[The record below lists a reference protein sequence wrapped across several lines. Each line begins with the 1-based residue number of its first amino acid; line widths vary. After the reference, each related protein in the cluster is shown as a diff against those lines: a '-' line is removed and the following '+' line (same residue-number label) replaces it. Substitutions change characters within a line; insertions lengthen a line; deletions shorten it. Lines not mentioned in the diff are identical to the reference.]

1 MRFLAELRSRW
12 RTLLTLAVL
21 AGVAGGLVV
30 AAAAGARRTDS
41 ALARHLGAY
50 RFPDATLPAE
60 DVGDDRR
67 GLLRRRSARLQALP
81 QVQALALDA
90 ELAYCARDAKDRPV
104 SVVGPQAVVFF
115 VSLDGRDGVALHQPK
130 LLAGRQPDPE
140 RPREALL
147 DSRAAQRFGVGPG
160 DVIPMRVFP
169 SVGEESLA
177 VYRCD
182 PNKKTQPGLPARR
195 KVRQILI
202 SCPKLRP
209 CAEAKAL
216 IDRLY
221 TQLERGV
228 DFAGL
233 AKRYSD
239 DEAGKLEGGRLWIAR
254 GETVEP
260 FDSTAFRLPT
270 REISQPLKTRYGWHI
285 VQPLSGLVPA
295 SRLVSLKVVGVKA
308 TTDPFPLGN
317 VLLTPAFDRVYRFDS
332 LYASSMVSV
341 RLRRGAADIPA
352 FRAAANRIVGT
363 IKLDREEDAAAKIER
378 SIHHQAQALRLAAAV
393 GALLGFVLLAQALVR
408 VASLAAVEH
417 PTLRALGMTREQ
429 LVAVGVAQAATI
441 AVLAATVAAAI
452 AVALSPLSPIGL
464 ARELEPE
471 PGFAFDPLAVALGA
485 ALVLVAVLLAGAY
498 ASSRASR
505 EPAVSLAQAAP
516 TGGLAPADTLA
527 RWGFSAT
534 VVSGV
539 RLALARGRGATSVP
553 VGATLLAAVLAV
565 SVVAIALTFTASL
578 DHLFST
584 PRLYGQNWDYRSE
597 YAVPEKAS
605 ARADRSL
612 SDVAVGDDKG
622 LIELNG
628 RQVGAVAMDD
638 IKGRLAPVVTEGRA
652 PERTD
657 EILLA
662 AKTLDA
668 LGLQIGDT
676 VSGRWAGSNDSD
688 IEASRVR
695 RRTVRMRIVGRGV
708 VPEGRFNELGRGAAL
723 TFQSYRRL
731 DPRARAYTFE
741 ARIAPGADREATL
754 ARLER
759 RFVTPAPG
767 PPRTVADFGGVDELP
782 LVLSALLIAIAA
794 AVLAHALVMAIRR
807 RRRDL
812 AVLKTLGFDR
822 RQVFATVAWQATT
835 FAALGL
841 VVGLPLGVS
850 LGRWAWTLFA
860 EQIGVVPEPVT
871 PLPLI
876 LLVVPAAVLL
886 ANVVAL
892 LPARHAAKTS
902 PALVL
907 RAE

>member
-12 RTLLTLAVL
+12 RTWLTLAVL

-50 RFPDATLPAE
+50 RFPDATLSAE
-60 DVGDDRR
+60 DVGDEKRNL
-67 GLLRRRSARLQALP
+67 LLRRRLARLQALP

-90 ELAYCARDAKDRPV
+90 ELGYCARDAKDRPV
-104 SVVGPQAVVFF
+104 IDVGPQAVLFL
-115 VSLDGRDGVALHQPK
+115 VSLDGRDGVALHRPK
-130 LLAGRQPDPE
+130 LLAGRQPDPA

-169 SVGEESLA
+169 SFGEESFA
-177 VYRCD
+177 TFRCD
-182 PNKKTQPGLPARR
+182 PNEKSPSQPGLPTRR

-202 SCPKLRP
+202 SCPTLRP
-209 CAEAKAL
+209 CAEAKVL
-216 IDRLY
+216 INRLY

-233 AKRYSD
+233 AKEYSD
-239 DEAGKLEGGRLWIAR
+239 DPAGKLEGGRLWIAR

-260 FDSTAFRLPT
+260 FESTAFRLPT
-270 REISQPLKTRYGWHI
+270 RAISQPLKTRYGWHI

-295 SRLVSLKVVGVKA
+295 GRLVSLKVVGVKA
-308 TTDPFPLGN
+308 TTDPFPRGN

-332 LYASSMVSV
+332 LYFSYQISV

-352 FRAAANRIVGT
+352 FRAPANRIVGT
-363 IKLDREEDAAAKIER
+363 NTLDREQDAAAKIER

-429 LVAVGVAQAATI
+429 LVAVGLAQAATV
-441 AVLAATVAAAI
+441 AVLAAAVAAAI

-471 PGFAFDPLAVALGA
+471 PGFAFDLLAVALGA

-505 EPAVSLAQAAP
+505 ELAPVLAHAAP
-516 TGGLAPADTLA
+516 TGRVAPADTLA
-527 RWGFSAT
+527 RWGLPAT

-539 RLALARGRGATSVP
+539 RLALTRGRGATSVP
-553 VGATLLAAVLAV
+553 VGATLLAGVLAV

-584 PRLYGQNWDYRSE
+584 PRLYGQSWDYRSE

-612 SDVAVGDDKG
+612 SDVAVGDDKAHV
-622 LIELNG
+622 LLNG

-638 IKGRLAPVVTEGRA
+638 IKGRLAAVVTEGRA
-652 PERTD
+652 PERID

-662 AKTLDA
+662 AKTLDG
-668 LGLQIGDT
+668 LGVEIGDT
-676 VSGRWAGSNDSD
+676 VQA
-688 IEASRVR
+688 RVR

-708 VPEGRFNELGRGAAL
+708 VPEGTFNELGRGAAL

-741 ARIAPGADREATL
+741 ARIAPGADRKATL

-767 PPRTVADFGGVDELP
+767 PPKTVADFGGVDELP

-841 VVGLPLGVS
+841 VLGLPLGVS

-860 EQIGVVPEPVT
+860 EQIGVVSEPVT

-892 LPARHAAKTS
+892 LPARHAARTS

>member
-1 MRFLAELRSRW
+1 MRFLAELRARW
-12 RTLLTLAVL
+12 QIWLTLAVL
-21 AGVAGGLVV
+21 AGVAGGFVV

-41 ALARHLGAY
+41 ALVRHLNAY
-50 RFPDATLPAE
+50 RFPDAT
-60 DVGDDRR
+60 VGADTVDRR
-67 GLLRRRSARLQALP
+67 KLRFRRSLARLRALP
-81 QVQALALDA
+81 QVEASALDA
-90 ELAYCARDAKDRPV
+90 EVAYCARDARNRPV
-104 SVVGPQAVVFF
+104 IDVGPQAVWFL

-130 LLAGRQPDPE
+130 LLAGREPNPA
-140 RPREALL
+140 RPREVLL
-147 DSRAAQRFGVGPG
+147 DSRSAGRFGVRPG
-160 DVIPMRVFP
+160 DVIPIRVFP
-169 SVGEESLA
+169 SFEPGTSF
-177 VYRCD
+177 RCD
-182 PNKKTQPGLPARR
+182 PDNHNPSQPGLPTRR

-202 SCPKLRP
+202 KCPKLRP

-216 IDRLY
+216 INRLY
-221 TQLERGV
+221 AQLERGV
-228 DFAGL
+228 DFAVL
-233 AKRYSD
+233 AKEYSD
-239 DEAGKLEGGRLWIAR
+239 DPAGKLEGGRLWIAR
-254 GETVEP
+254 GETFEP
-260 FDSTAFRLPT
+260 FESTTFGLRT
-270 REISQPLKTRYGWHI
+270 RAISQPLKTRYGWHI
-285 VQPLSGLVPA
+285 VQPLSGLVPTG
-295 SRLVSLKVVGVKA
+295 RLVSLKVVGVKA

-317 VLLTPAFDRVYRFDS
+317 VLLTPAFDRVYGFDS
-332 LYASSMVSV
+332 VYFSYLISV

-352 FRAAANRIVGT
+352 FRAAVNRIGGT
-363 IKLDREEDAAAKIER
+363 NGFEREQDAAAKIER

-408 VASLAAVEH
+408 VASFVAVEH

-429 LVAVGVAQAATI
+429 LVAVGVARAATI
-441 AVLAATVAAAI
+441 AVLAAAVAAVV

-498 ASSRASR
+498 ASSRSSR
-505 EPAVSLAQAAP
+505 EPAVALAHPAP
-516 TGGLAPADTLA
+516 TGRVAPADTLA
-527 RWGFSAT
+527 RWGLPAT

-553 VGATLLAAVLAV
+553 VGATLLAGVLAI

-597 YAVPEKAS
+597 YAVPDKAS

-612 SDVAVGDDKG
+612 SDVALGDDKANV
-622 LIELNG
+622 LLNG

-638 IKGRLAPVVTEGRA
+638 SKGRIAPVVTEGRA
-652 PERTD
+652 PEHTD

-662 AKTLDA
+662 PKTLDA
-668 LGLQIGDT
+668 LGLQVGDT
-676 VSGRWAGSNDSD
+676 V
-688 IEASRVR
+688 EARN

-708 VPEGRFNELGRGAAL
+708 VPEGTFNELGKGAAL
-723 TFQSYRRL
+723 TFQAYRRL
-731 DPRARAYTFE
+731 DPSAQAYTFE
-741 ARIAPGADREATL
+741 ARIAPGADRKATL
-754 ARLER
+754 ARLEQ
-759 RFVTPAPG
+759 RFVAPAPG
-767 PPRTVADFGGVDELP
+767 PPKTVADFGGVDELP
-782 LVLSALLIAIAA
+782 LVVSALLVAIAA

-822 RQVFATVAWQATT
+822 RQVFATVAWQAST

-860 EQIGVVPEPVT
+860 EQIGVVPEPVM

-886 ANVVAL
+886 ANLVAL
-892 LPARHAAKTS
+892 LPARHAART
-902 PALVL
+902 PAALVL

>member
-1 MRFLAELRSRW
+1 
-12 RTLLTLAVL
+12 
-21 AGVAGGLVV
+21 
-30 AAAAGARRTDS
+30 
-41 ALARHLGAY
+41 
-50 RFPDATLPAE
+50 
-60 DVGDDRR
+60 
-67 GLLRRRSARLQALP
+67 
-81 QVQALALDA
+81 
-90 ELAYCARDAKDRPV
+90 
-104 SVVGPQAVVFF
+104 
-115 VSLDGRDGVALHQPK
+115 
-130 LLAGRQPDPE
+130 
-140 RPREALL
+140 
-147 DSRAAQRFGVGPG
+147 
-160 DVIPMRVFP
+160 VIPMRLFP
-169 SVGEESLA
+169 SFEGSSA
-177 VYRCD
+177 SFRCD
-182 PNKKTQPGLPARR
+182 PRDLSPSQPGLPTRR

-202 SCPKLRP
+202 RCPKLRP
-209 CAEAKAL
+209 CPEAKAL
-216 IDRLY
+216 INRLY
-221 TQLERGV
+221 AQLERGV
-228 DFAGL
+228 DFAVL
-233 AKRYSD
+233 ARKYSD
-239 DEAGKLEGGRLWIAR
+239 DPAGKLAGGRLWVAR

-260 FDSTAFRLPT
+260 LDSTTFRLGT
-270 REISQPLKTRYGWHI
+270 REISQPLKTQYGWHI
-285 VQPLSGLVPA
+285 VQPLSGLVPVG
-295 SRLVSLKVVGVKA
+295 RLVSLTVVGVKA
-308 TTDPFPLGN
+308 TTDPFPRGS
-317 VLLTPAFDRVYRFDS
+317 VLLTPAFDRAYGFDS
-332 LYASSMVSV
+332 LYFGSVISV
-341 RLRRGAADIPA
+341 RLRRGPADIPA
-352 FRAAANRIVGT
+352 FQAAMGGT
-363 IKLDREEDAAAKIER
+363 KVEREQDAAAKIER

-393 GALLGFVLLAQALVR
+393 GALLGFVLLAQALLR
-408 VASLAAVEH
+408 VASLAAMEH

-429 LVAVGVAQAATI
+429 LVAVGVAEAATI
-441 AVLAATVAAAI
+441 AVLAAAVAAAI

-485 ALVLVAVLLAGAY
+485 ALVFVAVLLAGAY
-498 ASSRASR
+498 ASSRSSR
-505 EPAVSLAQAAP
+505 EPAVALAQAAP
-516 TGGLAPADTLA
+516 TGRVAAADTLA
-527 RWGFSAT
+527 RWGLPAT

-539 RLALARGRGATSVP
+539 RLALTRGRGATSVP
-553 VGATLLAAVLAV
+553 VGATLLAGVLAI

-597 YAVPEKAS
+597 YAVPGKAS

-612 SDVAVGDDKG
+612 SDVALGNDKADV
-622 LIELNG
+622 LLNG
-628 RQVGAVAMDD
+628 RDVGAVAMDD
-638 IKGRLAPVVTEGRA
+638 IKGRIAPVVTEGRA

-662 AKTLDA
+662 AKTLYA
-668 LGLQIGDT
+668 LGLQVGDT
-676 VSGRWAGSNDSD
+676 V
-688 IEASRVR
+688 EARI

-708 VPEGRFNELGRGAAL
+708 VPEGTFNELGRGAAL
-723 TFQSYRRL
+723 TFQAYRRL
-731 DPRARAYTFE
+731 DPSAQAYAFE
-741 ARIAPGADREATL
+741 ARIAPGADRQKTL

-767 PPRTVADFGGVDELP
+767 PPKTVADFGGVDELP
-782 LVLSALLIAIAA
+782 LVVSALLIAIAA

-841 VVGLPLGVS
+841 VVGVPLGVS

-892 LPARHAAKTS
+892 LPARHAARTS

>member
-1 MRFLAELRSRW
+1 MRFLAELRSHW
-12 RTLLTLAVL
+12 RSWLTLAVL
-21 AGVAGGLVV
+21 AGVAGGFVV
-30 AAAAGARRTDS
+30 AAATGARRTDS

-50 RFPDATLPAE
+50 RFPDATVFAQT
-60 DVGDDRR
+60 VDR
-67 GLLRRRSARLQALP
+67 GSLARLGALP
-81 QVQALALDA
+81 QVQASALDA
-90 ELAYCARDAKDRPV
+90 ELAYCARDAKDR
-104 SVVGPQAVVFF
+104 SVIDVGPQAVTFL
-115 VSLDGRDGVALHQPK
+115 VSLDGRDGVALHRPK
-130 LLAGRQPDPE
+130 LLAGRQPDPT
-140 RPREALL
+140 RPSEALL

-160 DVIPMRVFP
+160 DVIPVRLFP
-169 SVGEESLA
+169 SFEGSFA
-177 VYRCD
+177 AFRCD
-182 PNKKTQPGLPARR
+182 PRDLSPSQPGLPTRR

-202 SCPKLRP
+202 RCPKLRP
-209 CAEAKAL
+209 CPEAKAL
-216 IDRLY
+216 INRLY
-221 TQLERGV
+221 AQLERGV
-228 DFAGL
+228 DFAVL
-233 AKRYSD
+233 ARKYSD
-239 DEAGKLEGGRLWIAR
+239 DPAGKLVGGRLWIAR

-260 FDSTAFRLPT
+260 FDSTTFRLGT
-270 REISQPLKTRYGWHI
+270 REISQPLKTQYGWHI

-295 SRLVSLKVVGVKA
+295 GRIVSLKVVGVKA
-308 TTDPFPLGN
+308 TTDPFPLGS
-317 VLLTPAFDRVYRFDS
+317 VLLTPAFDRAYRFDS
-332 LYASSMVSV
+332 LYFAYGMSV
-341 RLRRGAADIPA
+341 RLRRGPADIPA
-352 FRAAANRIVGT
+352 IRAALNRIGRRPRAA
-363 IKLDREEDAAAKIER
+363 LQGFEREQDAAAKIER

-408 VASLAAVEH
+408 VASLAAVED

-429 LVAVGVAQAATI
+429 LVAAGVARAATI
-441 AVLAATVAAAI
+441 AMLAAAVAAAV

-498 ASSRASR
+498 ASSRSSR
-505 EPAVSLAQAAP
+505 EPAQAAP
-516 TGGLAPADTLA
+516 TGRVAPADTLA
-527 RWGFSAT
+527 RWGLPAT

-553 VGATLLAAVLAV
+553 VGATLLAGVLAI

-597 YAVPEKAS
+597 YAVLDKTS

-612 SDVAVGDDKG
+612 SDVARGDDKAHV
-622 LIELNG
+622 LLNG

-638 IKGRLAPVVTEGRA
+638 IKGRIAPVVTEGRA

-662 AKTLDA
+662 PKTLHA
-668 LGLQIGDT
+668 LGLKVGDT
-676 VSGRWAGSNDSD
+676 V
-688 IEASRVR
+688 EAQPLGI

-708 VPEGRFNELGRGAAL
+708 VPEGTFNELGRGAAL
-723 TFQSYRRL
+723 TFQAYKRF
-731 DPRARAYTFE
+731 DPGAQAYTFE
-741 ARIAPGADREATL
+741 ARIAPGADRKATL

-767 PPRTVADFGGVDELP
+767 PPKTVADFGGVDELP
-782 LVLSALLIAIAA
+782 LVVSALLIAIAA

-807 RRRDL
+807 RRREL

-892 LPARHAAKTS
+892 LPARYAARTS

>member
-1 MRFLAELRSRW
+1 VAAVRMRFLAELRSRW
-12 RTLLTLAVL
+12 RTWLTLAVL
-21 AGVAGGLVV
+21 AGVGGGFVV

-50 RFPDATLPAE
+50 RFPDATVGAE
-60 DVGDDRR
+60 EVNRR
-67 GLLRRRSARLQALP
+67 NSARLQALP
-81 QVQALALDA
+81 QVQASALDA
-90 ELAYCARDAKDRPV
+90 ELAYCARDAKDR
-104 SVVGPQAVVFF
+104 SVIDVGPQAVVFL

-130 LLAGRQPDPE
+130 LLAGREPDPA

-160 DVIPMRVFP
+160 DVIPMRLFP
-169 SVGEESLA
+169 SFEGSSA
-177 VYRCD
+177 AFRCD
-182 PNKKTQPGLPARR
+182 PRDLSPSQPGLPTRR

-202 SCPKLRP
+202 RCPKLRP
-209 CAEAKAL
+209 CPEAKAL
-216 IDRLY
+216 INRLY
-221 TQLERGV
+221 AQLERGV
-228 DFAGL
+228 DFAVL
-233 AKRYSD
+233 ARKYSD
-239 DEAGKLEGGRLWIAR
+239 DPAGKLAGGRLWVAR

-260 FDSTAFRLPT
+260 LDSTTFRLGT
-270 REISQPLKTRYGWHI
+270 REISQPLKTQYGWHI
-285 VQPLSGLVPA
+285 VQPLSGLVPVG
-295 SRLVSLKVVGVKA
+295 RLVSLKVVGVKA
-308 TTDPFPLGN
+308 TTDPFPRGS
-317 VLLTPAFDRVYRFDS
+317 VLLTPAFDRAYRFDS
-332 LYASSMVSV
+332 LYFGSVISV
-341 RLRRGAADIPA
+341 RLRRGPADIPA
-352 FRAAANRIVGT
+352 FQAAVKRIGET
-363 IKLDREEDAAAKIER
+363 KFEREQDAAAKIER

-408 VASLAAVEH
+408 VAALAAVEH

-429 LVAVGVAQAATI
+429 LVAAGVARAATI
-441 AVLAATVAAAI
+441 ALLAGAVAAAV

-485 ALVLVAVLLAGAY
+485 ALVFVAVLLAGAY
-498 ASSRASR
+498 ASSRSSR
-505 EPAVSLAQAAP
+505 EPAVALVQAAS
-516 TGGLAPADTLA
+516 TGRVAPADTLA
-527 RWGFSAT
+527 AWGLPAT

-553 VGATLLAAVLAV
+553 VGATLLASVLAI

-597 YAVPEKAS
+597 YAVPDKTS
-605 ARADRSL
+605 VRADGSL
-612 SDVAVGDDKG
+612 SDVALGDDKADVR
-622 LIELNG
+622 LNG
-628 RQVGAVAMDD
+628 RDVGAVAMDD
-638 IKGRLAPVVTEGRA
+638 IKGRIAPVVTEGRA

-662 AKTLDA
+662 PKTLHA
-668 LGLQIGDT
+668 LGLKVGDT
-676 VSGRWAGSNDSD
+676 V
-688 IEASRVR
+688 EARV

-708 VPEGRFNELGRGAAL
+708 VPEGTFNELGRGAAL
-723 TFQSYRRL
+723 TFQAYRRL
-731 DPRARAYTFE
+731 DPSAQAYTFQ
-741 ARIAPGADREATL
+741 ARIASGANRQETL

-759 RFVTPAPG
+759 RFVAPAPG
-767 PPRTVADFGGVDELP
+767 PPKTVADFGGVDELP
-782 LVLSALLIAIAA
+782 LVVSALLIAIAA

-892 LPARHAAKTS
+892 LPARHAARTS